1 MPTNFALKKAEL
13 LKQRELAS
21 ENNDTEA
28 IQKIDMELDELETQA
43 ERLERR
49 RTIGFKAISSINQR
63 NRALSLK
70 QAEEAI
76 MKEAQETA
84 NSREEDPFTRIQSKP
99 VIASKSY
106 LQRLRDMRVGIH
118 ISVIPVYFF
127 LLGFFS
133 SIFLEWK
140 TSR

>member
-1 MPTNFALKKAEL
+1 M
-13 LKQRELAS
+13 KQRELAS
-21 ENNDTEA
+21 ENNDTETV
-28 IQKIDMELDELETQA
+28 QKIDMELDELESQA

-76 MKEAQETA
+76 MKEAKETA

-106 LQRLRDMRVGIH
+106 LQRLRDLRV
-118 ISVIPVYFF
+118 STRRSK
-127 LLGFFS
+127 LLYS
-133 SIFLEWK
+133 N
-140 TSR
+140 